1 MSMGELGVISRIC
14 GELTGSAIT
23 FACAT
28 QASAPGQIAVEDMNL
43 LLEAIHH
50 D

>member
-1 MSMGELGVISRIC
+1 M
-14 GELTGSAIT
+14 T
-23 FACAT
+23 FASAG

>member
-1 MSMGELGVISRIC
+1 MGVISRIT
-14 GELTGSAIT
+14 GELTGSSMT
-23 FACAT
+23 FASAGKI
-28 QASAPGQIAVEDMNL
+28 SAPGQMNVIDMQV